1 MKYSLRQIQV
11 FLATARHQN
20 ISRAAEELAMSQSA
34 ASGALK
40 DLEQRYDAPLFDRV
54 GKKLQL
60 NMLGSALRPQA
71 EALLSKAEEVEA
83 MLLDRQMSGTIR
95 VGATM
100 TIGNYLMVPLVSS
113 FKRAFPEID
122 IELHVA
128 NTTEI
133 AQQVLNFELDIGFLE
148 GEYRHHDLA
157 VRSWQDDELVVICAP
172 QHPLAVIGQLSTSD
186 LNSVEWILREQGSG
200 TRQAFDQLMAGNVE
214 NIHVFLELEH
224 TEAIKRAVEQDLCL
238 GFLSRTSVADALL
251 SGRLCELKYDS
262 RSLRRKLYWITRRD
276 KHHFSALSTWLTHCD
291 ISVT

>member
-1 MKYSLRQIQV
+1 MKYSLRQIEV

-54 GKKLQL
+54 GKRLQL

-83 MLLDRQMSGTIR
+83 ILLGQHLSGTIR

-113 FKRAFPEID
+113 FKRRFPEID

-133 AQQVLNFELDIGFLE
+133 AQQVVNFELDVGFLE
-148 GEYRHHDLA
+148 GEYRHHDLN
-157 VRSWQDDELVVICAP
+157 VRSWKDDELVVFCSP
-172 QHPLAVIGQLSTSD
+172 KHPLAEKGLLDESD
-186 LNSVEWILREQGSG
+186 LGSIEWILREPGSG
-200 TRQAFDQLMAGNVE
+200 TRQAFDQIMAGKSDNTH
-214 NIHVFLELEH
+214 IFLELEH
-224 TEAIKRAVEQDLCL
+224 TEAIKLAVELDLCL
-238 GFLSRTSVADALL
+238 GFLSRTTVADALK
-251 SGRLCELKYDS
+251 SGRLCELQYRES
-262 RSLRRKLYWITRRD
+262 PLTRQLYLISRRD
-276 KHHFSALSTWLTHCD
+276 KHHFPALTTWLSHCD
-291 ISVT
+291 IA